1 MDFKFNWNFP
11 FVHRID
17 FDREI
22 LQRASI
28 NYPGA
33 TLEDWYSTFGWDTK
47 TSSGVA
53 VDHETAYTHSAVF
66 RAIFLLSSLVGIL
79 PINKYRR
86 VSNGNLEKINDRTTR
101 LLREPSYVQTG
112 QIFRE
117 TVHNRVLTWGNGY
130 ARIIRNGAFE
140 PIELRILD
148 SSKVNMRETDGQFF
162 YEITGGE
169 RLAPEYILHIPALTT
184 DGYVGKSPI
193 QIAKESIGGGLALQK
208 YGNEF
213 IANGSKQ
220 SGILMH
226 PMTLGDKGIQNLRQ
240 SFNKNLKD
248 KSGGVMILEEGMKY
262 QNITIPP
269 DQAQFLA
276 SRKFSVTEIARWFGI
291 PPHFLSDLDR
301 ATFSNIEHQSVE
313 FVVYSLMPWLKRW
326 EEELN
331 KKFLTEDEKD
341 DFFYKFNVNALL
353 RGDQKSRYEA
363 YKSALQMSWMNI
375 NEVRELEEMNK
386 IEGGDK
392 FFIDMNRQELSKIG
406 KNGQP
411 DSKKAAQIIQETI
424 NTTIA

>member
-1 MDFKFNWNFP
+1 VDFNLSWKFP
-11 FVHRID
+11 FFQRIGSNA
-17 FDREI
+17 E
-22 LQRASI
+22 QRASI

-33 TLEDWYSTFGWDTK
+33 TLEDWYNFGGWDTK
-47 TSSGVA
+47 TASGIA
-53 VDHETAYTHSAVF
+53 VDHESAYTHSAVF

-86 VSNGNLEKINDRTTR
+86 LPNGNLEKIIDRTTR

-130 ARIIRNGAFE
+130 AKIIRNGAFE
-140 PIELRILD
+140 PTELRILD
-148 SSKVNMRETDGQFF
+148 SSKVNLRENNGEFF
-162 YEITGGE
+162 YEITGDSKL
-169 RLAPEYILHIPALTT
+169 LAPEYVLHIPALTT

-193 QIAKESIGGGLALQK
+193 QVAKESIGGGLALQK

-226 PMTLGDKGIQNLRQ
+226 PATLGDKGVQNLRN

-262 QNITIPP
+262 QGITIPP

-291 PPHFLSDLDR
+291 PPHFLADLDR

-313 FVVYSLMPWLKRW
+313 FVMYSLMPWLKRW

-331 KKFLTEDEKD
+331 KKLLTEDEKD
-341 DFFYKFNVNALL
+341 DHFFKFNVNALL
-353 RGDQKSRYEA
+353 RGDLKSRYEA
-363 YKSALQMSWMNI
+363 YATALRMGWMNV

-392 FFIDMNRQELSKIG
+392 YFIEANRQDILKST
-406 KNGQP
+406 NGQP
-411 DSKKAAQIIQETI
+411 ANKKIASQMLENF
-424 NTTIA
+424 NTTIT